1 MPENT
6 AVEAVEPEKHW
17 RTRAQVAQHL
27 QISARTIGHWMQRG
41 ILPFSK
47 TGHLVRFEL
56 NHCDRAVERF
66 RVESRPRPAKDS
78 AGHTR
83 RWRTKQQVAT
93 HLNISLRTVTS
104 IMRRRIVPYL
114 KIGGAGRRFERR
126 THRRHS
132 QFVRAKRGYPLTGSA
147 KSDTHGRI
155 GAVTCSACQSDQQ
168 SKKEGWRTPPAFKSI
183 SQQRFPSL
191 CPRIGS
197 SSARNAGAIF

>member
-6 AVEAVEPEKHW
+6 AVEAVGTEKQW

-27 QISARTIGHWMQRG
+27 QVSARTIGHWMQRG

-66 RVESRPRPAKDS
+66 RVESRPRLAEDS

-93 HLNISLRTVTS
+93 HLNVSLRTVTS

-114 KIGGAGRRFERR
+114 KISGVIRLDLLEVDR
-126 THRRHS
+126 
-132 QFVRAKRGYPLTGSA
+132 
-147 KSDTHGRI
+147 
-155 GAVTCSACQSDQQ
+155 
-168 SKKEGWRTPPAFKSI
+168 AFK
-183 SQQRFPSL
+183 QLGR
-191 CPRIGS
+191 
-197 SSARNAGAIF
+197 

>member
-1 MPENT
+1 MVAKHIRMPENT
-6 AVEAVEPEKHW
+6 AVEAVETEKQW

-83 RWRTKQQVAT
+83 RWKTKQQVAT
-93 HLNISLRTVTS
+93 RLNISLRTVTS

-114 KIGGAGRRFERR
+114 KIGGAGRHFERR
-126 THRRHS
+126 THRRHRL
-132 QFVRAKRGYPLTGSA
+132 FMRAELGYPIAWSA

-155 GAVTCSACQSDQQ
+155 CAVTCSAGQSDPQY
-168 SKKEGWRTPPAFKSI
+168 KNEVGRNPPAFNST
-183 SQQRFPSL
+183 SQP
-191 CPRIGS
+191 
-197 SSARNAGAIF
+197 

>member
-6 AVEAVEPEKHW
+6 AIEAVETEKQW

-56 NHCDRAVERF
+56 NHCDRVVERF

-114 KIGGAGRRFERR
+114 KIGGAGRCFERR

-132 QFVRAKRGYPLTGSA
+132 QFVRAKGGYPLTWSA

-155 GAVTCSACQSDQQ
+155 CAVTCSAGQSGPQNKNEVGRNP
-168 SKKEGWRTPPAFKSI
+168 SASNST
-183 SQQRFPSL
+183 SQPRFPSL
-191 CPRIGS
+191 CPKIES
-197 SSARNAGAIF
+197 SSARNAGGVL

>member
-1 MPENT
+1 LAATTSGWHSPLLAIPAWKMHAITGRRGAALPSPGGSGPSWQRPRSAARIVVKHIHMPENT
-6 AVEAVEPEKHW
+6 AVEAVETEKQW

-27 QISARTIGHWMQRG
+27 QVSARTIGHWMQRG

-114 KIGGAGRRFERR
+114 KIGGVVRLDLLEVDRVFKQLGR
-126 THRRHS
+126 
-132 QFVRAKRGYPLTGSA
+132 
-147 KSDTHGRI
+147 
-155 GAVTCSACQSDQQ
+155 
-168 SKKEGWRTPPAFKSI
+168 
-183 SQQRFPSL
+183 
-191 CPRIGS
+191 
-197 SSARNAGAIF
+197 